1 MSGRRQDQR
10 VLGPGTSQKWV
21 QVLAWG
27 GREATGLGLSLP
39 IAPYLHSH
47 QCHADVTLSPSGQC
61 LRGSPVVERP
71 SGRAPQWVGGPPGVL
86 LIVNMVR

>member
-39 IAPYLHSH
+39 LAPYLHFH
-47 QCHADVTLSPSGQC
+47 QCHANVTLSPSGQC
-61 LRGSPVVERP
+61 LRGSPVVEHP
-71 SGRAPQWVGGPPGVL
+71 SGWVGPGVL